1 MEAPLRECQTGG
13 QSAIRPDGKN
23 STSHDAWNVI
33 SITGQKASGRRGLA
47 HGSGNP
53 VFLTAKHAP
62 NSKAQGG
69 ANDGDGCLQAVGWAV
84 YTGQP

>member
-13 QSAIRPDGKN
+13 ESAIRPDGKN

-33 SITGQKASGRRGLA
+33 SITGQEMEKNVTDLHAQPLA
-47 HGSGNP
+47 HRPGIAGYRAVERP
-53 VFLTAKHAP
+53 
-62 NSKAQGG
+62 G
-69 ANDGDGCLQAVGWAV
+69 LQAIGWAD